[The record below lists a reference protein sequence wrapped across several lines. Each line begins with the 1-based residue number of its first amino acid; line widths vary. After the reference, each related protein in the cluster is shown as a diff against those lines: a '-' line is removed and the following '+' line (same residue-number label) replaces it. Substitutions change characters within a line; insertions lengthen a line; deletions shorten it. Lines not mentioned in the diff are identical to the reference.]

1 MSNENV
7 LLENHK
13 YFVKG
18 LVVYYE
24 KGNVRKGKVHLRE
37 PKRNDF
43 ENYKGT
49 CTWVP
54 PTDWGGE
61 SGGVTA
67 GGAPSPVCVGRVRG
81 L

>member
-13 YFVKG
+13 YFLKG

-37 PKRNDF
+37 PKSTL
-43 ENYKGT
+43 KTKKVLLLGSH
-49 CTWVP
+49 P
-54 PTDWGGE
+54 LMG
-61 SGGVTA
+61 GGVRWLTA